1 MVVAAIDKQATR
13 QVMQLLQ
20 FPPLQ
25 GTYGTLKQLLP
36 RRYSLSAAERAD
48 KLLSLP
54 DLGDGMAMDLMDNML
69 SLLGSD
75 EGGFIFPHIFLPQ
88 LTPSVCVT
96 LANSPHLASGDY
108 RSLVEKADCVL
119 LAMRNLAVRS
129 VTLERL
135 NNVTTHFHYPI
146 PHIQFSIGRCHYF
159 SKVDLVRS

>member
-25 GTYGTLKQLLP
+25 GTYGALKQLLP

-88 LTPSVCVT
+88 
-96 LANSPHLASGDY
+96 
-108 RSLVEKADCVL
+108 R
-119 LAMRNLAVRS
+119 
-129 VTLERL
+129 RL
-135 NNVTTHFHYPI
+135 IV
-146 PHIQFSIGRCHYF
+146 SCW
-159 SKVDLVRS
+159 L